1 MAKFSPETLA
11 ILSSV
16 QGQLGNTINLDSHH
30 DISDQLKNVR
40 LVTPADIA
48 EAQRKGVH
56 VKEDQNAKYSEKS
69 KDSEYTFYRG
79 QIISA
84 HSGLTKNGD
93 FVIRIA
99 GPVASI
105 GRDKDT
111 NEEYDKTNNH
121 KWIAEQRYMHIG
133 EDGVP
138 VEDRGARQRQI
149 ISDNVVGVESKSKV
163 NDAESIAKDWVNAV
177 NESDTVVPPFEL
189 KALGN
194 LTQHPELSAGALER
208 ESRRHAAGDFADE
221 KKFKFDNASNI
232 LLSGEETLAELA
244 AMPIDK
250 LPACDRYVL
259 THFSKDELAGYPIH
273 GKTVEKQKF
282 IAKAV
287 HDKNKEVMA
296 PDAPAPVKVVPKPK
310 EEDPLALPRDKKPN
324 EKKTPIKVYIPNKRG
339 TAIPGTHDIKER
351 KY

>member
-1 MAKFSPETLA
+1 MAKLSPETLA

-16 QGQLGNTINLDSHH
+16 QGQLGNTINLDSRP
-30 DISDQLKNVR
+30 DIGDQLKDTR
-40 LVTPADIA
+40 LVTPVDIA

-105 GRDKDT
+105 GRDRDT
-111 NEEYDKTNNH
+111 NEEYDKANNH
-121 KWIAEQRYMHIG
+121 KWIAEQRYMRIG

-149 ISDNVVGVESKSKV
+149 IPDNIVGVESKSKV

-189 KALGN
+189 KAL
-194 LTQHPELSAGALER
+194 ER

-221 KKFKFDNASNI
+221 KKFKFDNASNT

-259 THFSKDELAGYPIH
+259 IHFSKDELAGYPIH

-282 IAKAV
+282 IAKTV

-296 PDAPAPVKVVPKPK
+296 PDAPAPVKVVPKSK

-351 KY
+351 KC